1 MGRVDEEWTEVRR
14 RGRKKHRQADVGT
27 GLARQRSRSRRNY
40 SPLSSRFVSPVS
52 RYRFK
57 TFSYH
62 SVPGSRNRSVPCDH
76 RAIDGIKNTLR
87 YNPAVTHATRAGFLD
102 VDRPTWPRPREGR
115 QLSSG
120 HQRRREAAMIV
131 QRRAV
136 VEKQAN
142 PSYGCRRD
150 DQNVARSENISSDH
164 KRYVSFYFT
173 NFPVQLSHF
182 YLRKG
187 FEVCGILEDV
197 YVARKRNKRGQPY
210 GFVRFSNVRD
220 IPKLTKALN
229 AVSFGDFRVWARV
242 ARFDRNVVPLD
253 ETVGADVDKVKGV
266 SCRSVLSPKSKLPM
280 KLTGSYG
287 WMSSRKRT
295 LSPIRR
301 GSPCPGRE

>member
-1 MGRVDEEWTEVRR
+1 
-14 RGRKKHRQADVGT
+14 
-27 GLARQRSRSRRNY
+27 
-40 SPLSSRFVSPVS
+40 
-52 RYRFK
+52 
-57 TFSYH
+57 
-62 SVPGSRNRSVPCDH
+62 
-76 RAIDGIKNTLR
+76 
-87 YNPAVTHATRAGFLD
+87 
-102 VDRPTWPRPREGR
+102 
-115 QLSSG
+115 
-120 HQRRREAAMIV
+120 MIV

-253 ETVGADVDKVKGV
+253 ETVGADVDKVKGGVV
-266 SCRSVLSPKSKLPM
+266 SVGAKPQEQIANEANRKLRVDEQPKKDTFAHPSGVSVPREGVTVGTVLVSL
-280 KLTGSYG
+280 G
-287 WMSSRKRT
+287 
-295 LSPIRR
+295 
-301 GSPCPGRE
+301 GRWERADGVSAQK

>member
-1 MGRVDEEWTEVRR
+1 V
-14 RGRKKHRQADVGT
+14 Q
-27 GLARQRSRSRRNY
+27 QR
-40 SPLSSRFVSPVS
+40 
-52 RYRFK
+52 
-57 TFSYH
+57 
-62 SVPGSRNRSVPCDH
+62 
-76 RAIDGIKNTLR
+76 A
-87 YNPAVTHATRAGFLD
+87 FL
-102 VDRPTWPRPREGR
+102 E
-115 QLSSG
+115 Q
-120 HQRRREAAMIV
+120 EAY
-131 QRRAV
+131 
-136 VEKQAN
+136 
-142 PSYGCRRD
+142 PSYGFLRD
-150 DQNVARSENISSDH
+150 DQNEVRNKDTSSDL

-173 NFPVQLSHF
+173 NFPVHLSNF

-229 AVSFGDFRVWARV
+229 AVSFGDFRVWAQV